1 MKRNEL
7 YDSVTNRIVAEL
19 EAGAVPWVKPWSGGG
34 AAFAALPHNAVTG
47 RSYRG
52 VNILTLWD
60 AASRGAYQQ
69 PAWMTFLQT
78 QSLGGRVRKGE
89 KGTRVVF
96 MKRIDV
102 EEETDDGSLRTKE
115 VSVLRG
121 YVLFNVLQVE
131 DLPERFYTIPEV
143 ADEEERIAH
152 VEELVGALDARIRH
166 GGDTACFVPSLDH
179 VCMPD
184 FVQFETPEHYY
195 ATLLHELGH
204 WSGHSRRLNRDFSGR
219 FGTRAYAAEEL
230 VAELTAAFLCASLGI
245 EGQLRHAGYIA
256 SWLELLRSD
265 NRAIF
270 TAASKA
276 SQAADFLTHY
286 RDGDTWEGVPAVAS
300 GSEKGGLPHATAA
313 H

>member
-1 MKRNEL
+1 MKQSGL
-7 YDSVTNRIVAEL
+7 YQTVTNRIIGEL
-19 EAGAVPWVKPWSGGG
+19 EAGAVPWVKPWSDG
-34 AAFAALPHNAVTG
+34 ALPVATLPYNAVTD
-47 RSYRG
+47 RRYRG

-60 AASRGAYQQ
+60 AASRGGYHA
-69 PAWMTFLQT
+69 PAWLTFLQA

-89 KGTRVVF
+89 KGTRVIF
-96 MKRIDV
+96 TKRIEV
-102 EEETDDGSLRTKE
+102 EAERDDGTVRRKE
-115 VSVLRG
+115 VLILRG

-131 DLPERFYTIPEV
+131 DLPERFYTAPV
-143 ADEEERIAH
+143 LPQEEERLAH
-152 VEELVGALDARIRH
+152 VEEVVEKLGARIRN
-166 GGDTACFVPSLDH
+166 GGNTACFVPSLDE

-184 FVQFETPEHYY
+184 FAQFETPEHYY

-204 WSGHSRRLNRDFSGR
+204 WSGHSRRLNRDLSGR

-245 EGQLRHAGYIA
+245 VGQLRHAGYIA

-276 SQAADFLTHY
+276 SQAADFLIHY
-286 RDGDTWEGVPAVAS
+286 RDGDAWQGVPAVAG
-300 GSEKGGLPHATAA
+300 GSKGGEDGHATAT